1 MAEDTTQWLMT
12 LICEDRAELR
22 TIRSNISS
30 YSATFLSL
38 ILGVL
43 AASRGGDKAILT
55 SIQSIC
61 LSIGLVFV
69 YLTVAIE
76 RYLSLRKIRNYL
88 MRRETVFLGT
98 DSKDSAEYSIDRIRI
113 LYSNPDDYSISNHL
127 KRQLGDKN
135 YLNFIIGTALIA
147 CIIIIVSYFL

>member
-1 MAEDTTQWLMT
+1 MEKDITQWLMT
-12 LICEDRAELR
+12 LICEDRSELR

-61 LSIGLVFV
+61 LSTGLIFV
-69 YLTVAIE
+69 YLAVATE
-76 RYLSLRKIRNYL
+76 RYLSLRRIREYL

-98 DSKDSAEYSIDRIRI
+98 DNKNSDEYSVERIRI
-113 LYSNPDDYSISNHL
+113 LYKNPDDYRISNHL
-127 KRQLGDKN
+127 NLQLGDKN
-135 YLNFIIGTALIA
+135 YRNLIIGTVFIA
-147 CIIIIVSYFL
+147 FIIIIVSYL